1 MDNIKAKDFVTKW
14 TGHGNEK
21 QETQQYWNGIIY
33 DVLGAPADT
42 VIQYEKPVKINGQ
55 TKFIDAYVPETKTLI
70 EQKSLGIDL
79 MKAELQSDGTKLTPY
94 EQGRRYGGYLSYDEQ
109 PRWIIDCNFEQ
120 MRVHDMKKPG
130 DPPEVIYLKDL
141 EKDYTRLKFMVNTE
155 DEHLKKEF
163 EVSVQAGEIVG
174 VLYDKLLEQYKEPDE
189 HALQSLNRLCVRIV
203 FCLYAEDA
211 GLFGDNTHA
220 FHDYMAQFR
229 NPSQFRRELKE
240 YFNVL
245 NTPLEKRDKYLDP
258 QLAAF
263 PYVNG
268 GLFED
273 DNLELPFF
281 TDEIVDIILEKASA
295 DFDWSDISP
304 TIFGAIFESTL
315 NPETRRSGGMH
326 YTSIENIHKVI
337 DPLFLDELKEELATI
352 QKDPIDKSRNKK
364 LREYQNKLASLKF
377 LDPACGSGNFLTES
391 YLCLRRLENE
401 IIADL
406 LNGQIML
413 AFEGATNPIKVS
425 IKQFY
430 GIEINDFA
438 CATAQTA
445 MWIAEA
451 KTMKETEVII
461 KQDVEFFP
469 LTTNANIVEA
479 NALRIDWNNI
489 VPASQLNYIMGNP
502 PFVGAKVA
510 EKEQKEDLNLV
521 FSKKMPQ
528 VGHLDYVCGWYGKAC
543 EYMEDTCIQGAFVST
558 NSITQG
564 EQVMLLWGYLMKKY
578 PSLEINYSY
587 RTFQWDSEASI
598 KAHVHCVVIGFSL
611 TPMTK
616 RKMIFNG
623 NGDAVVVK
631 NINPYLIDAD
641 NNIFIA
647 KRKFPLCN
655 VPEMTY
661 GCMPA
666 DGGNL
671 LLSENERNELLAK
684 EPNLSPIVKRYIG
697 AKDFING
704 KPIRYCLWL
713 SGISP
718 SIYRSSSFVLNR
730 IEAVKEFRKKS
741 SSAGMRKEA
750 ATPSLFHTI
759 KELNGRV
766 LCLPEVSSE
775 RRRYI
780 PVAFINAEDIPSNT
794 VIIVSNAT
802 LYLFA
807 VLISNVHMAWMRTV
821 AGRLE
826 MRYRYSGAVVYNNFP
841 WPDPTPEQKAK
852 IEATAQGILD
862 ARAKYPDASLAD
874 LYDELTMP
882 IELRKAH
889 QANDRAVMEA
899 YGFSV
904 KMTEQECVAE
914 LMKMYQK
921 LIEEVK

>member
-174 VLYDKLLEQYKEPDE
+174 VLYDKLLEQYKEPNE

-510 EKEQKEDLNLV
+510 EKAQKEDLHLV

-611 TPMTK
+611 THMTK
-616 RKMIFNG
+616 RKIIFNG

-852 IEATAQGILD
+852 IETTAQGILN
-862 ARAKYPDASLAD
+862 ARTKYPDASLAD

>member
-1 MDNIKAKDFVTKW
+1 MDNIKAKDFVAKW
-14 TGHGNEK
+14 TGRGNEK

-33 DVLGAPADT
+33 DVLDAPADT

-55 TKFIDAYVPETKTLI
+55 TKFIDAYLPDTKTLI

-94 EQGRRYGGYLSYDEQ
+94 EQGRRYGGYLPYDEQ
-109 PRWIIDCNFEQ
+109 PRWIIDCNFGE

-130 DPPEVIYLKDL
+130 DPSEVIYLKDL
-141 EKDYTRLKFMVNTE
+141 EKDYTRLKFMINTE

-174 VLYDKLLEQYKEPDE
+174 VLYDKLLEQYKDPDE

-240 YFNVL
+240 YFNIL

-258 QLAAF
+258 ELAAF

-273 DNLELPFF
+273 DDLELPFF

-315 NPETRRSGGMH
+315 NPETRKSGGMH

-337 DPLFLDELKEELATI
+337 DPLFLDDLKEELTEI

-364 LREYQNKLASLKF
+364 LREYQNKLAGLKF

-401 IIADL
+401 VIADL

-469 LTTNANIVEA
+469 LTTNANIVEG
-479 NALRIDWNNI
+479 NALQMNWND
-489 VPASQLNYIMGNP
+489 VLPSSQCTWIMGNP

-510 EKEQKEDLNLV
+510 EKAQKEDLHLV
-521 FSKKMPQ
+521 FSKEMPQ

-543 EYMEDTCIQGAFVST
+543 EYMENTYIQGAFVST

-578 PSLEINYSY
+578 PSLEITYSY

-598 KAHVHCVVIGFSL
+598 KAHVHCVIIGFSL
-611 TPMTK
+611 SHTPKEK
-616 RKMIFNG
+616 RIFNG
-623 NGDAVVVK
+623 NGDVVVVK

-641 NNIFIA
+641 NNIFVA

-671 LLSENERNELLAK
+671 ILSENERNELLAK
-684 EPNLSPIVKRYIG
+684 EPNLFPIVKRYIG

-713 SGISP
+713 SGVSP
-718 SIYRSSSFVLNR
+718 AVYRSSSFVLSR
-730 IEAVKEFRKKS
+730 IEAVKEFREKS

-759 KELNGRV
+759 KDLKGNV

-780 PVAFINAEDIPSNT
+780 PAAFINAEDIPSNT

-841 WPDPTPEQKAK
+841 WPDPTPKQKAK

-862 ARAKYPDASLAD
+862 ARAKYPDSSLAD
-874 LYDELTMP
+874 LCDELTMP
-882 IELRKAH
+882 VELRRAH

-899 YGFSV
+899 YGFNI

-921 LIEEVK
+921 LVEEEK